1 MALLS
6 MAMGGLVC
14 IAALSYMPFIGL
26 GGGGGGGGMAGGG
39 IDEFLQDVG
48 SVILHSSGVGIV
60 FAVHSINRQTPFIA
74 GNKDGM
80 II

>member
-26 GGGGGGGGMAGGG
+26 GGGGVMAGGG
-39 IDEFLQDVG
+39 IDEFLRDVA
-48 SVILHSSGVGIV
+48 SVILHSSGVGIL
-60 FAVHSINRQTPFIA
+60 FAVHSINRQMSFIA
-74 GNKDGM
+74 GNKDRM
-80 II
+80 IR

>member
-6 MAMGGLVC
+6 MAMGWLVC

-26 GGGGGGGGMAGGG
+26 GGGGVMNF
-39 IDEFLQDVG
+39 DEFLQDVG

-60 FAVHSINRQTPFIA
+60 FAVHSINRQMPFIA
-74 GNKDGM
+74 GKKDRM
-80 II
+80 IR

>member
-26 GGGGGGGGMAGGG
+26 GGGGVMARGGV
-39 IDEFLQDVG
+39 DEVLQDVG

-60 FAVHSINRQTPFIA
+60 FAVHSLNRQMPFIA
-74 GNKDGM
+74 GNKDRM
-80 II
+80 IR